1 MTETTTNT
9 RSSALKFV
17 IFLGIVSLCADMT
30 YEGARSITGAYLGV
44 LGASGAVVGLV
55 AGLGELIGYGL
66 RLVIGYLSDKTR
78 KYWAITTLGYFINT
92 AVVPLLALAGRW
104 EIAAGLMIAE
114 RTGKAIRTPPR
125 DVLLSHAAIRVGR
138 GFGFGLHEALDQI
151 GATMGPLAV
160 AAMLFFQQGYR
171 GGFAIL
177 VIPAIVG
184 LTVLVVLSRVY
195 PNPHEFET
203 TKIELKG
210 EGLPRIYW
218 IYLGA
223 VALIAAGYAD
233 FPLIAFH
240 LQKSAVIPENQ
251 IPLLYA
257 LAMGVDAIAALI
269 CGKLFD
275 IKGISVLAVAALIS
289 SLFAPLVFSG
299 NFPMALVG
307 MTLWGIGMGAQES
320 ILKAAI
326 AGIVPMN
333 RRGSAFGIFHTGYGV
348 AWFLGSAL
356 MGIFYDV
363 QINLVIGFSIGMQL
377 AAIPVLFLV
386 SKRVANG

>member
-1 MTETTTNT
+1 MTETTTNS

-66 RLVIGYLSDKTR
+66 RIAIGYLSDKTGR
-78 KYWAITTLGYFINT
+78 YWAITTLGYFINT

-160 AAMLFFQQGYR
+160 AAMIFFQYGYR

-177 VIPAIVG
+177 AIPAVVG

-195 PNPHEFET
+195 PNPDEFEI
-203 TKIELKG
+203 TKMELKG

-223 VALIAAGYAD
+223 VALIGAGYAD

-240 LQKSAVIPENQ
+240 LQKSAVIPQNQ

-275 IKGISVLAVAALIS
+275 TKGITVLAIAALIS
-289 SLFAPLVFSG
+289 SLFAPLVFLG
-299 NFPMALVG
+299 TFPMALLG

-326 AGIVPMN
+326 AGMVPID

-356 MGIFYDV
+356 MGVFYDFD
-363 QINLVIGFSIGMQL
+363 INFVIVFSIAMQL

-386 SKRVANG
+386 SKRADV